1 MAQVTH
7 TRSIH
12 LPSFA
17 EIMEAIRTRRAR
29 NRVFRQTFNELHSL
43 SNSELADIGIHRTMI
58 RGLAKEAAYGK

>member
-1 MAQVTH
+1 
-7 TRSIH
+7 
-12 LPSFA
+12 
-17 EIMEAIRTRRAR
+17 MEAIRTRRAR